1 MNATALQITKAS
13 AVVSDRTVAVRV
25 VPGGDD
31 FVGFAFARPVG
42 PGNVV
47 LKIDYTG
54 TLDRS
59 STQGLFREKD
69 GEDWYAFSMFEAT
82 DARRAFPCFD
92 EPGYKVPWQLTLR
105 IPAGDT
111 AVSNTPI
118 ESESAGADGSRVV
131 RFKKTKPL
139 PSYLVALG
147 IGPFDY
153 LDAGTAGS
161 QNTKIRIVTPRGK
174 ASQGRYAAQT
184 TKPLLERLEAY
195 FGIPY
200 PVREARPP
208 RRASGRDLRRR
219 GERGPH
225 QLVRAQP

>member
-1 MNATALQITKAS
+1 M
-13 AVVSDRTVAVRV
+13 
-25 VPGGDD
+25 
-31 FVGFAFARPVG
+31 
-42 PGNVV
+42 
-47 LKIDYTG
+47 
-54 TLDRS
+54 
-59 STQGLFREKD
+59 
-69 GEDWYAFSMFEAT
+69 
-82 DARRAFPCFD
+82 
-92 EPGYKVPWQLTLR
+92 
-105 IPAGDT
+105 
-111 AVSNTPI
+111 
-118 ESESAGADGSRVV
+118 

-200 PVREARPP
+200 PYEKLDHLAVPQAVTFGAEENAGLISWNERALIAPPAEETVAFQRRQASYSAHEMAHQWFGDLVTMEWWDDVWLNESFATWMADKMLIEWKPEWGVARRPC
-208 RRASGRDLRRR
+208 RRPLQHHVQRHARVGAQDPAGDRLRRR
-219 GERGPH
+219 HRQRLRPD
-225 QLVRAQP
+225 QLRQGRRR